1 MASLEVGADT
11 RSAGLRKPV
20 LICDRLLGGR
30 SCTVVVATAAAADTP
45 WIGRLRHKYPQKTV
59 ATALA
64 NENVEV
70 REVEVGLILA
80 TGVFALSFASLRA
93 VIDCRARFR
102 CYVAIRTC

>member
-1 MASLEVGADT
+1 M
-11 RSAGLRKPV
+11 
-20 LICDRLLGGR
+20 LICDRLLGGS
-30 SCTVVVATAAAADTP
+30 SCTVAVATAAAADTP

-64 NENVEV
+64 NENVED

-80 TGVFALSFASLRA
+80 TSILDLSFASLRA

-102 CYVAIRTC
+102 CYVLVAIRTC